1 MKVKTTKPYT
11 LEEIKGKIEQSF
23 PEYKV
28 YFKTPKML
36 VVEQTP
42 SIGAIFMG
50 EKKNYVRILE
60 GWPSMGKQMLFAGSI
75 LLFGILIP
83 FIYWHFTV
91 LVKQKALTKKIGAF
105 IDQEYGSGSI
115 VNDNKELID

>member
-1 MKVKTTKPYT
+1 
-11 LEEIKGKIEQSF
+11 
-23 PEYKV
+23 
-28 YFKTPKML
+28 
-36 VVEQTP
+36 
-42 SIGAIFMG
+42 MG

-105 IDQEYGSGSI
+105 IDQEYGTGSK